1 MYRNLHLP
9 ELSFDDYLWHQ
20 TIITNKWL
28 YDTKRDN
35 LNGIAERHLYEQLYQ
50 GSRDFTEMDR
60 PWDSSTRAV
69 RFTTSTVTR
78 LWDVVLEERQARH
91 RLEASVE
98 LLSAQ
103 VTNLG
108 DAVALQERVIED
120 HHTKHGKMSRK
131 IEELKLRA
139 DRHRGEIESA
149 CGEMGDIQRR
159 LNEMG
164 EEIIEHRAK
173 VGVERLSAI

>member
-1 MYRNLHLP
+1 M
-9 ELSFDDYLWHQ
+9 
-20 TIITNKWL
+20 
-28 YDTKRDN
+28 
-35 LNGIAERHLYEQLYQ
+35 
-50 GSRDFTEMDR
+50 
-60 PWDSSTRAV
+60 
-69 RFTTSTVTR
+69 
-78 LWDVVLEERQARH
+78 
-91 RLEASVE
+91 E
-98 LLSAQ
+98 LLTAQ

-120 HHTKHGKMSRK
+120 HHTKHGRMSRK

-149 CGEMGDIQRR
+149 HGEMGDIQRR

-173 VGVERLSAI
+173 VGVEGLSAI